1 MKLKYICQYCFKE
14 LTRHNSL
21 VKHEK
26 ICKLNPE
33 NNYNTIYKCEYCNK
47 IYTHK
52 YAFNRHL
59 KIHPEYNKHGNVNIV
74 IINVYLN
81 LVVN

>member
-1 MKLKYICQYCFKE
+1 MKLKYICQYCSKE

-59 KIHPEYNKHGNVNIV
+59 KIQ
-74 IINVYLN
+74 
-81 LVVN
+81 